1 MAITARTSGSGGTTV
16 SISDG
21 ANTRVVKTT
30 VAGPQGIQ
38 GIQGTSGAAATF
50 LNNMNDVDSD
60 NVADGSVLV
69 YKSST
74 SKWVAKNDL
83 EADSGTI
90 TVSGGN
96 F

>member
-1 MAITARTSGSGGTTV
+1 MAITAKL
-16 SISDG
+16 SDG
-21 ANTRVVKTT
+21 GNTRVVQTT
-30 VAGPQGIQ
+30 IAGPQGIQ
-38 GIQGTSGAAATF
+38 GIQGTSGAAATY

-69 YKSST
+69 YSSST
-74 SKWVAKNDL
+74 SKWVAKNSL

>member
-1 MAITARTSGSGGTTV
+1 
-16 SISDG
+16 
-21 ANTRVVKTT
+21 
-30 VAGPQGIQ
+30 
-38 GIQGTSGAAATF
+38 
-50 LNNMNDVDSD
+50 MNDVDSD

-69 YKSST
+69 YRGST
-74 SKWVAKNDL
+74 SKWVAKNSL

>member
-1 MAITARTSGSGGTTV
+1 MAITAKL
-16 SISDG
+16 SDG
-21 ANTRVVKTT
+21 GNTRVVQTT
-30 VAGPQGIQ
+30 IAGPQGIQ
-38 GIQGTSGAAATF
+38 GIQCTSGAAATF

-69 YKSST
+69 YRSST
-74 SKWVAKNDL
+74 SKWVAKNSL

>member
-1 MAITARTSGSGGTTV
+1 MAITAKL
-16 SISDG
+16 SDG
-21 ANTRVVKTT
+21 GNTRVVKTT

-38 GIQGTSGAAATF
+38 GIQGTSGAAATY

-60 NVADGSVLV
+60 AVADGSVLV

>member
-1 MAITARTSGSGGTTV
+1 MAITAEL
-16 SISDG
+16 SDG
-21 ANTRVVKTT
+21 GNTRVVKTT
-30 VAGPQGIQ
+30 IAGPQ

-60 NVADGSVLV
+60 AVADGSVLV
-69 YKSST
+69 YRGST
-74 SKWVAKNDL
+74 SKWVAKNSL

>member
-1 MAITARTSGSGGTTV
+1 MAITAKL
-16 SISDG
+16 SDG
-21 ANTRVVKTT
+21 GNTRVVQTT
-30 VAGPQGIQ
+30 IAGPQGIQ

-50 LNNMNDVDSD
+50 LNNMNDVNADA
-60 NVADGSVLV
+60 VADGSVLV

-83 EADSGTI
+83 AADSGTI

>member
-1 MAITARTSGSGGTTV
+1 MAITAT
-16 SISDG
+16 ISDG
-21 ANTRVVKTT
+21 GNTRVVTT
-30 VAGPQGIQ
+30 TIAGPQGIQ

-50 LNNMNDVDSD
+50 LNNMNDLDSD
-60 NVADGSVLV
+60 AVADGSVLV

-74 SKWVAKNDL
+74 SKWVAKNSL

>member
-1 MAITARTSGSGGTTV
+1 
-16 SISDG
+16 
-21 ANTRVVKTT
+21 
-30 VAGPQGIQ
+30 
-38 GIQGTSGAAATF
+38 
-50 LNNMNDVDSD
+50 MNDVDSD

-69 YKSST
+69 YRSST
-74 SKWVAKNDL
+74 SKWVAKNSL